1 MSASTNKKKK
11 KKNIRDV
18 EIGDHVRE
26 TSSPKGK
33 KRCGEVL
40 MILQDNPGDPT
51 LECVEIH
58 PDELTPLEKGSDGMR
73 TFKTRRSKLKLYTP
87 RKMLFKKKTFEK
99 GDVVRHKRG
108 GSFRYGRIVCFVHP
122 DGLYSSSH
130 EEGYNGK
137 DLLECVEIDKKPG
150 LLQKIGADGEPS
162 RFQAQGKDCKI
173 MKVITTDSK
182 GEETTMHKLDLS
194 DEEEET

>member
-1 MSASTNKKKK
+1 MSFTSKKKK
-11 KKNIRDV
+11 KKKEI
-18 EIGDHVRE
+18 EIGDHVKE
-26 TSSPKGK
+26 TVASKGK

-40 MILQDNPGDPT
+40 MILADNPGDPT
-51 LECVEIH
+51 MECVEVH

-73 TFKTRRSKLKLYTP
+73 TFRTKRSKLKLYTP
-87 RKMLFKKKTFEK
+87 RKRLFAKKTFEK

-108 GSFRYGRIVCFVHP
+108 STIRYGRIVCFVHP
-122 DGLYSSSH
+122 DGLYSTSH

-150 LLQKIGADGEPS
+150 LLQIIGPDGEPK

-173 MKVITTDSK
+173 MKVITVDSK
-182 GEETTMHKLDLS
+182 GEDTTMHKLDIPE
-194 DEEEET
+194 DEEDF